1 MNWLIKWEDV
11 SATMAS
17 DEKLSFSKKVGEINF
32 DKIKF
37 DYFIKLIYIIGTCI
51 L

>member
-17 DEKLSFSKKVGEINF
+17 DEKLSFSKKVGEITL
-32 DKIKF
+32 
-37 DYFIKLIYIIGTCI
+37 IKLNLIIS
-51 L
+51 